1 MTPHER
7 VLAVIRRTK
16 IILFVVAGLYVGFGL
31 MYGWR
36 SVVSEPAS
44 SDTIIDAF
52 VGLLIVSGA
61 LAGAAILVSALRLA
75 VRVSAMH
82 DLLQSLESRLLR
94 VEIDPPNRRS
104 VDDVPTATQELDL
117 SAIGD
122 GDARS
127 IVAASLDQDLYP
139 RLARRAEGAPLLAD
153 EDAQP
158 LVSSRGRG
166 VESNSA
172 GTDARDSAGTDARA
186 ASEHR
191 AFHDQNA
198 RAESTSHS
206 SGSKHLS
213 DDDVVGSLLERWEVA
228 SGEGDIATCRR
239 VLASLAN
246 RADRELVVGLRDE
259 LPRVMERAES
269 ALRAAFAEC
278 VRSRDF
284 AGAVTVGDRITESL
298 PESRIARDYDA
309 IKPHLLR
316 HLG

>member
-61 LAGAAILVSALRLA
+61 LAGAAVLVSALRLA

-82 DLLQSLESRLLR
+82 DLLQTLEARLLR
-94 VEIDPPNRRS
+94 VEIDPLSRRAANE
-104 VDDVPTATQELDL
+104 VPTATQELDL

-139 RLARRAEGAPLLAD
+139 RLARRSEGTRLVAD
-153 EDAQP
+153 EDTKP
-158 LVSSRGRG
+158 FVSTQGRG
-166 VESNSA
+166 IESDRA
-172 GTDARDSAGTDARA
+172 GTDARD
-186 ASEHR
+186 ASEHG

-198 RAESTSHS
+198 RVESTAHS
-206 SGSKHLS
+206 LGSKHLS

-228 SGEGDIATCRR
+228 SGEGDVATCRR

-259 LPRVMERAES
+259 LPRIMERAES
-269 ALRAAFAEC
+269 ALREAFAEC

>member
-61 LAGAAILVSALRLA
+61 LAGAAVLVSALRLA

-82 DLLQSLESRLLR
+82 DLLQSLEARLLR
-94 VEIDPPNRRS
+94 VEIDPLSRRAANE
-104 VDDVPTATQELDL
+104 VPTATQELDL

-139 RLARRAEGAPLLAD
+139 RLARRSEGTRLVAD
-153 EDAQP
+153 EDAKP
-158 LVSSRGRG
+158 FVSTQGRG
-166 VESNSA
+166 IESDRA
-172 GTDARDSAGTDARA
+172 GTDARKNTATDARD
-186 ASEHR
+186 ASEHG

-198 RAESTSHS
+198 RVESTAHS
-206 SGSKHLS
+206 LGSKHLS
-213 DDDVVGSLLERWEVA
+213 DDDVVGPLLERWEVA
-228 SGEGDIATCRR
+228 SGEGDVATCRR

-259 LPRVMERAES
+259 LPRIMERAES
-269 ALRAAFAEC
+269 ALREAFAEC